1 MHAASEHPGTR
12 AALDAHQVGALRWL
26 GGGLIAVV
34 LGVLLGI
41 AAVAMAG
48 DAGRRP
54 PGLGLVVVA
63 LVAGGTTAVVVGA
76 GALLRTRRWRS
87 ALAATSWRPGTLRVA
102 DPGNLAFEPDG
113 LDEPV
118 RLRLLSTAVW
128 RTCAVQALDGAAVL
142 AAPVGGDRWV
152 LTAED
157 AGTVYGARTAG
168 RSA

>member
-1 MHAASEHPGTR
+1 MHPASEHPGTR
-12 AALDAHQVGALRWL
+12 AALDAHQAGALRWL

-34 LGVLLGI
+34 LAVLLGV

-54 PGLGLVVVA
+54 AGLGLLVIA
-63 LVAGGTTAVVVGA
+63 LGAAGVTAVVVGA
-76 GALLRTRRWRS
+76 GALLRTHRWRG
-87 ALAATSWRPGTLRVA
+87 ALASTPWRPGTLRVA
-102 DPGNLAFEPDG
+102 DPANLVFEPDG

-128 RTCAVQALDGAAVL
+128 RTRAVQALDGAAVL

-168 RSA
+168 RAR